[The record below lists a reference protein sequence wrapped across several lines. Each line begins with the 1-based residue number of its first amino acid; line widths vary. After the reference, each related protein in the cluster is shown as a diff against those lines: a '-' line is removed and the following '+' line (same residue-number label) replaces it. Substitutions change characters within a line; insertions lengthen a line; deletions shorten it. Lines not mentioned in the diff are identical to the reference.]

1 MSLKN
6 NHYRAVTN
14 YRRGERHRWVTCL
27 AASRVV
33 GNYAEGET
41 VNLAKDLGVS
51 TMHVGRMAK
60 AGMAYRMFRRYN
72 PGVRGEVASPKH
84 FYTMW
89 DLWQEF
95 EFSPRE
101 AAEQLRTAL
110 EEGTSAESLATFV
123 RGEHEHRSQEWVR
136 FVADIN
142 TAKRRLERAA
152 ERIASRDIP
161 IGTHNENFDSLMV
174 AVSVV
179 TDLCDWADT
188 FDTVW

>member
-1 MSLKN
+1 
-6 NHYRAVTN
+6 
-14 YRRGERHRWVTCL
+14 
-27 AASRVV
+27 
-33 GNYAEGET
+33 
-41 VNLAKDLGVS
+41 
-51 TMHVGRMAK
+51 MAK

-110 EEGTSAESLATFV
+110 EEGTSAETLATFV
-123 RGEHEHRSQEWVR
+123 RGEHEDQGQEWIR

-142 TAKRRLERAA
+142 AAKRRLERAA
-152 ERIASRDIP
+152 GRDIP
-161 IGTHNENFDSLMV
+161 IGSHNDNIDSLMV

-179 TDLCDWADT
+179 TDLCEWADL
-188 FDTVW
+188 FAKERVW

>member
-101 AAEQLRTAL
+101 QPSSYGRHWKRVHQPRVSLRMCAENMKSRARSGYGSWL
-110 EEGTSAESLATFV
+110 TSM
-123 RGEHEHRSQEWVR
+123 R
-136 FVADIN
+136 
-142 TAKRRLERAA
+142 
-152 ERIASRDIP
+152 P
-161 IGTHNENFDSLMV
+161 
-174 AVSVV
+174 SV
-179 TDLCDWADT
+179 D
-188 FDTVW
+188 

>member
-1 MSLKN
+1 MSQLHR
-6 NHYRAVTN
+6 NHHRAVSN
-14 YRRGERHRWVTCL
+14 FRRGERHRWVTCL
-27 AASRVV
+27 AASRIV

-41 VNLAKDLGVS
+41 VRLAKGLGIS

-110 EEGTSAESLATFV
+110 EEGTSAETLATFV
-123 RGEHEHRSQEWVR
+123 RGEHEDQGQEWIR

-142 TAKRRLERAA
+142 AAKRRLERAA
-152 ERIASRDIP
+152 GRDIGMGP
-161 IGTHNENFDSLMV
+161 DDMDSMMV
-174 AVSVV
+174 AISVV
-179 TDLCDWADT
+179 TDLCEWADL
-188 FDTVW
+188 FAKDRVW

>member
-110 EEGTSAESLATFV
+110 EEGTSAETLATYV
-123 RGEHEHRSQEWVR
+123 RGEHEEQGQEWVR